1 MLEQIKKVVANGNR
15 SGVVNSKIAVFK
27 KKAVIENITFN
38 VDVESRRQPPANLWY
53 GIQWNIPQSGDTNI
67 AVTRIGNMDLH
78 QLLPLQ
84 KKMRR
89 CLLSDSGQVL
99 NYLSATDSTKLTSG
113 ATADLTGASGM
124 VEVELPDTYYKFE
137 EDDTYARCMI
147 SPYPLAGFKL
157 WKKKYISAYEASVS
171 RTTLT
176 LASVVNNTAE
186 YRGGNNTASWDE
198 TYRSLLGRPVTTL
211 SMVEFMNYARKR
223 GAGWYANTYEAHVQ
237 MFWLFAVEFC
247 TFNSQAALGGASKS
261 YVQQADGSKY
271 AITNAQGLMEGG
283 LGDGV
288 SMFAQWGSFNSS
300 NPFVPCGITNVLGNR
315 TGEVPYTIID
325 ENGDTVSTVEVPSYR
340 GIENPF
346 GHIWKLTEGAKV
358 VTVSDAN
365 KLYVAEDLTSQSLAD
380 GNTNVSGYRFAGD
393 LPATDGWVKNILG
406 GEYGDILPKEI
417 GGSEASFFYDYFS
430 RGWDPAIPCAVGGF
444 AIYGTSCGLGFV
456 EACRFPPSTRNRTYG
471 SRLCFQ
477 ATALGT
483 DDAEDKAAL
492 FNILP
497 LYWLI
502 EHPENGIYR
511 VGNCPETTINAQGT
525 VVIEGTKEETLSVE
539 DCYLVIANWPDNMA
553 ITTGGIERVI

>member
-1 MLEQIKKVVANGNR
+1 MSILLG
-15 SGVVNSKIAVFK
+15 
-27 KKAVIENITFN
+27 TD
-38 VDVESRRQPPANLWY
+38 DVESRRQPPANLWY

-89 CLLSDSGQVL
+89 CLLSDNGQVL

-113 ATADLTGASGM
+113 ATADLTGGSGM
-124 VEVELPDTYYKFE
+124 VEVEMPDAYYKF
-137 EDDTYARCMI
+137 DKDGTYARCML

-198 TYRSLLGRPVTTL
+198 TYRSLLGRPVTNL
-211 SMVEFMNYARKR
+211 STVEFMNYARKR
-223 GAGWYANTYEAHVQ
+223 GAGWYSNLYEAHLQ

-247 TFNSQAALGGASKS
+247 TFNSQAVLGGASKS

-271 AITNAQGLMEGG
+271 AITNAQGLMDGG

-288 SMFAQWGSFNSS
+288 SRWTGDQWASLNSY

-315 TGEVPYTIID
+315 TGTVPYTIID

-346 GHIWKLTEGAKV
+346 GHIWKWTEGAKV
-358 VTVSDAN
+358 VTVSGAG

-380 GNTNVSGYRFAGD
+380 NNTNVSGYRFAGD
-393 LPATDGWVKNILG
+393 LPATDGYVKNILDG
-406 GEYGDILPKEI
+406 DYGDILPKEL
-417 GGSEASFFYDYFS
+417 GGSAASFFYDYFYQS
-430 RGWDPAIPCAVGGF
+430 TSSCRVCAVGGG
-444 AIYGTSCGLGFV
+444 AHRGAVLPGG
-456 EACRFPPSTRNRTYG
+456 RRQRT
-471 SRLCFQ
+471 
-477 ATALGT
+477 APVIAL
-483 DDAEDKAAL
+483 
-492 FNILP
+492 
-497 LYWLI
+497 
-502 EHPENGIYR
+502 
-511 VGNCPETTINAQGT
+511 VV
-525 VVIEGTKEETLSVE
+525 VVISLSW
-539 DCYLVIANWPDNMA
+539 YLP
-553 ITTGGIERVI
+553 TRL

>member
-1 MLEQIKKVVANGNR
+1 MSILLG
-15 SGVVNSKIAVFK
+15 
-27 KKAVIENITFN
+27 TD
-38 VDVESRRQPPANLWY
+38 DVESRRQPPANLWY

-89 CLLSDSGQVL
+89 CLLSDNGQVL

-113 ATADLTGASGM
+113 ATADLTGGSGM

-147 SPYPLAGFKL
+147 SQYPLAGFKL

-186 YRGGNNTASWDE
+186 YRGGDNTASWDE
-198 TYRSLLGRPVTTL
+198 TYRSLLGRPVTYL
-211 SMVEFMNYARKR
+211 STVEFMNYARER
-223 GAGWYANTYEAHVQ
+223 GAGWYSNLYEAHLQ

-247 TFNSQAALGGASKS
+247 TFNSQAVLGGSTQS
-261 YVQQADGSKY
+261 YVQQIDGSKY
-271 AITNAQGLMEGG
+271 AIANAQGLMEGG
-283 LGDGV
+283 LGNGV
-288 SMFAQWGSFNSS
+288 STFSQWGRFNSY

-315 TGEVPYTIID
+315 TGTVPYTIID

-346 GHIWKLTEGAKV
+346 GHIWKWTEGAKV
-358 VTVSDAN
+358 VTVSGAG

-393 LPATDGWVKNILG
+393 LPATNGYVKNILG

-417 GGSEASFFYDYFS
+417 GGSASSFFYDYFYQSINSCRVVALGGAS
-430 RGWDPAIPCAVGGF
+430 RS
-444 AIYGTSCGLGFV
+444 GTHCGLGCV
-456 EACRFPPSTRNRTYG
+456 RTSSLPSSRDVSYG

-477 ATALGT
+477 ATA
-483 DDAEDKAAL
+483 
-492 FNILP
+492 
-497 LYWLI
+497 
-502 EHPENGIYR
+502 
-511 VGNCPETTINAQGT
+511 
-525 VVIEGTKEETLSVE
+525 
-539 DCYLVIANWPDNMA
+539 
-553 ITTGGIERVI
+553 

>member
-1 MLEQIKKVVANGNR
+1 MSILLGVDGVIDR
-15 SGVVNSKIAVFK
+15 SGSDIPTNMY
-27 KKAVIENITFN
+27 
-38 VDVESRRQPPANLWY
+38 Y
-53 GIQWNIPQSGDTNI
+53 GIQWNIPKSGDTNI
-67 AVTRIGNMDLH
+67 AVTRIGSGAFH

-84 KKMRR
+84 NKMKR

-99 NYLSATDSTKLTSG
+99 NYLSATDSTKIASG
-113 ATADLTGASGM
+113 ETADLTGASGM
-124 VEVELPDTYYKFE
+124 VEVELPNTYYKFE
-137 EDDTYARCMI
+137 ADDTYARCLLSI
-147 SPYPLAGFKL
+147 YPLPGFNL

-198 TYRSLLGRPVTTL
+198 TYRSLLGRPVTNL
-211 SMVEFMNYARKR
+211 STVEFMNYARKR
-223 GAGWYANTYEAHVQ
+223 GAGWYSNLYEAHLQ

-247 TFNSQAALGGASKS
+247 TFNSQAVLGGASQS

-288 SMFAQWGSFNSS
+288 STFSQWGSLNSY

-315 TGEVPYTIID
+315 TGTVQYTITNESDVTI
-325 ENGDTVSTVEVPSYR
+325 TTVEVPSYR

-346 GHIWKLTEGAKV
+346 GHIWKWTEGAKV
-358 VTVSDAN
+358 VTVSGAG

-393 LPATDGWVKNILG
+393 LPATTGYVKNILG

-417 GGSEASFFYDYFS
+417 GGSASSFFYDYFYRS
-430 RGWDPAIPCAVGGF
+430 TSPCRVCAVGGF
-444 AIYGTSCGLGFV
+444 AGGGAYCGLGFV
-456 EACRFPPSTRNRTYG
+456 ATDNVPSTRHVGSG

-477 ATALGT
+477 ATA
-483 DDAEDKAAL
+483 
-492 FNILP
+492 
-497 LYWLI
+497 
-502 EHPENGIYR
+502 
-511 VGNCPETTINAQGT
+511 
-525 VVIEGTKEETLSVE
+525 
-539 DCYLVIANWPDNMA
+539 
-553 ITTGGIERVI
+553 

>member
-1 MLEQIKKVVANGNR
+1 MSILLGTD
-15 SGVVNSKIAVFK
+15 G
-27 KKAVIENITFN
+27 
-38 VDVESRRQPPANLWY
+38 VESRRQPPANLWY

-99 NYLSATDSTKLTSG
+99 NYLLETDSTKLTSG
-113 ATADLTGASGM
+113 ATADLTGGSGM

-198 TYRSLLGRPVTTL
+198 TYRSLLGRPVTNL

-223 GAGWYANTYEAHVQ
+223 GAGWYSNLYEAHLQ

-247 TFNSQAALGGASKS
+247 TFNSQAVLGGASNS

-271 AITNAQGLMEGG
+271 AITNAQGLMDGG
-283 LGDGV
+283 LGVGV
-288 SMFAQWGSFNSS
+288 TTLTYSQWESLNSY

-315 TGEVPYTIID
+315 TGTVQYTITNESDVTI
-325 ENGDTVSTVEVPSYR
+325 TTVEVPSYR

-346 GHIWKLTEGAKV
+346 GHIWKFTEGAKV
-358 VTVSDAN
+358 VTASGAG

-380 GNTNVSGYRFAGD
+380 NNTNVSGYRFAGD
-393 LPATDGWVKNILG
+393 LPATNGYVKNILG

-417 GGSEASFFYDYFS
+417 GGSASSFFYDYFYQS
-430 RGWDPAIPCAVGGF
+430 TSLVRVCAVGGH
-444 AIYGTSCGLGFV
+444 AGEGTYFGLGCV
-456 EACRFPPSTRNRTYG
+456 WTRSVPSSRDVFYG

-477 ATALGT
+477 AT
-483 DDAEDKAAL
+483 
-492 FNILP
+492 
-497 LYWLI
+497 
-502 EHPENGIYR
+502 
-511 VGNCPETTINAQGT
+511 
-525 VVIEGTKEETLSVE
+525 
-539 DCYLVIANWPDNMA
+539 
-553 ITTGGIERVI
+553 